1 HGGVADPAKPAFPD
15 PRPGPALAQAR
26 ALLGELNAIDRTG
39 RITEKGRQLREL
51 PLPPRLARMVVDAAA
66 AGEAKRAAEI
76 AVVLTERGLGGNDVD
91 LGHRLDALRH
101 DRSKRANEA
110 RAMARRWAEIAKANC
125 SPLARGGREPARAGE
140 ELSVGALLALAYPD
154 RIAKNRG
161 AGGAFLLANGRGANV
176 DAASA
181 LARAPFLA

>member
-1 HGGVADPAKPAFPD
+1 
-15 PRPGPALAQAR
+15 QAR
-26 ALLGELNAIDRTG
+26 ALLGELNTIDRTG
-39 RITEKGRQLREL
+39 RITEEGRQLREL

-125 SPLARGGREPARAGE
+125 LQGEAESRRGQGRSYRSARFLRSPIPTASPRTAAPAAP
-140 ELSVGALLALAYPD
+140 SSWPT
-154 RIAKNRG
+154 
-161 AGGAFLLANGRGANV
+161 GGARMSMRPRRL
-176 DAASA
+176 
-181 LARAPFLA
+181 